1 MLIPEAKN
9 RNWYIFV
16 LAKLNNL
23 KRFIPIF
30 ILQITNN
37 QIKPDIFLN
46 SIPQKNITFLLI
58 LQIRKPYFT

>member
-9 RNWYIFV
+9 RNWYIFI

-46 SIPQKNITFLLI
+46 SIPQNNIAILLI
-58 LQIRKPYFT
+58 LQIQKPYIT

>member
-1 MLIPEAKN
+1 MLIPEAKK
-9 RNWYIFV
+9 RNWYIFI

-46 SIPQKNITFLLI
+46 SLPQKKNTFLLI
-58 LQIRKPYFT
+58 LQI